1 MIEIKNIYGEVIERF
16 PELDSLVGADLSYH
30 DLMFADFRGMDV
42 SDVNFEGADLFGAE
56 FDDWV
61 FDGSN
66 LNPPDFTDTFYEKVV
81 SYGGGGHHEHFR
93 GW

>member
-16 PELDSLVGADLSYH
+16 PELDSLVAANLSYH

-42 SDVNFEGADLFGAE
+42 SDVNFEGADLYGAE

-61 FDGSN
+61 LDGSN
-66 LNPPDFTDTFYEKVV
+66 LNPPNFTDTYYEVV
-81 SYGGGGHHEHFR
+81 MDHGGYGHHTHIR
-93 GW
+93 GY